1 LVATC
6 RWPPLWL
13 AAAEVA
19 VAADAVAAEFGVAAA
34 GEVVAGAPPAA
45 AQVGEA
51 AAGANLGLEGLRRNK
66 TRYGA
71 GLDRSRALTLG

>member
-1 LVATC
+1 
-6 RWPPLWL
+6 LWL

-51 AAGANLGLEGLRRNK
+51 AAGANYGSALAQRDLDDTRRAMAW
-66 TRYGA
+66 GF
-71 GLDRSRALTLG
+71 

>member
-1 LVATC
+1 M
-6 RWPPLWL
+6 
-13 AAAEVA
+13 
-19 VAADAVAAEFGVAAA
+19 AAEFGVAAA
-34 GEVVAGAPPAA
+34 GEVVVVAGAPPAA